1 MVHGLVISTKPTTL
15 TIYTPDYCTSS
26 ILTID
31 IIRAQYYIHDILTY
45 AKNVVFCGDRK
56 SVV

>member
-31 IIRAQYYIHDILTY
+31 IIHYIHDILTY